1 LGVLVLLLRV
11 FVFILFHLIQ
21 IELTMLRVG
30 VNGRFV
36 FQKCGQNCNVKESGG
51 KITIEV
57 QSRGK
62 NTIAFNDIYK
72 A

>member
-1 LGVLVLLLRV
+1 
-11 FVFILFHLIQ
+11 
-21 IELTMLRVG
+21 MLRVG